1 MCVDNDVKV
10 EPVWY
15 DDNKQLYIATWL
27 YITTVSWP
35 TPISDSGHQARMAV
49 QVPILRCCLIEELY
63 KSTGELVSPR
73 MLVVFYNCWKV
84 LDQS

>member
-27 YITTVSWP
+27 YITTVS
-35 TPISDSGHQARMAV
+35 
-49 QVPILRCCLIEELY
+49 
-63 KSTGELVSPR
+63 
-73 MLVVFYNCWKV
+73 
-84 LDQS
+84 